1 MGAGQGMEGAMRAF
15 RFLMRGAAVGTAITM
30 LFDDSG
36 HVRPDGAVMAII
48 AIINLALAFVGRES

>member
-1 MGAGQGMEGAMRAF
+1 MRAF
-15 RFLMRGAAVGTAITM
+15 RFLMLGAAVGTAITM